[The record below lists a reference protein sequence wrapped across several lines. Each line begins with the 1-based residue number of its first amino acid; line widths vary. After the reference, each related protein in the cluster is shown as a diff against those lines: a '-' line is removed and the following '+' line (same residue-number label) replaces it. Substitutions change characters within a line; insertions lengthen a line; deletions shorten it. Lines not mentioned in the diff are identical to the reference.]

1 MRHLVA
7 TLLLKGSPQMNR
19 IWLSSMILAAVA
31 VAPAPALCDDAPAAE
46 ISVASLPP
54 SVVSTVPR
62 CGDIAVSPGLTEVS
76 VTFSKDMKV
85 TGHCWSW
92 CGVRD
97 DTFPER
103 TAPTRF
109 LDDKRTCVMTVA
121 LQPEKTYAIWI
132 NTDEFHSFQ
141 DPEGHTAV
149 PYLLV
154 FRTGVAK

>member
-1 MRHLVA
+1 MRTLKALVPGLAA
-7 TLLLKGSPQMNR
+7 TLMT
-19 IWLSSMILAAVA
+19 AAFAVA
-31 VAPAPALCDDAPAAE
+31 GQPAAD
-46 ISVASLPP
+46 ISVESLPP

-62 CGDIAVSPGLTEVS
+62 CGDTDVSPGLTEVS

-103 TAPTRF
+103 AAPTRF
-109 LDDKRTCVMTVA
+109 LDDRRTCVMTVA
-121 LQPEKTYAIWI
+121 LQPERTYAIWI
-132 NTDEFHSFQ
+132 NTEQYHSFQ
-141 DPEGHTAV
+141 DPQGHTAV

-154 FRTGVAK
+154 FRTGAVQ

>member
-1 MRHLVA
+1 MIRIGMTVMVLVA
-7 TLLLKGSPQMNR
+7 FS
-19 IWLSSMILAAVA
+19 
-31 VAPAPALCDDAPAAE
+31 VAPGLARGADAPAVD
-46 ISVASLPP
+46 ISIASLPP
-54 SVVSTVPR
+54 SVASTAPR
-62 CGDIAVSPGLTEVS
+62 CGDTAVPPGLTEVS

-92 CGVRD
+92 CGVTD

-109 LDDKRTCVMTVA
+109 LDDRRTCVMTVA

-132 NTDEFHSFQ
+132 NTEQYHSFQ
-141 DPEGHTAV
+141 DPQGHTAV

-154 FRTGVAK
+154 FRTGAAP